1 MELIRHAFFNFAPVK
16 NGKIYP
22 CSTSENILKTEKITW
37 TSGSIRSNDASLACH
52 HKLNTIDICGGII
65 EMNV

>member
-1 MELIRHAFFNFAPVK
+1 MADFKFQAAVHTQVWW
-16 NGKIYP
+16 
-22 CSTSENILKTEKITW
+22 LKQW